1 MGSVG
6 VSSFFSL
13 DDLKMSL
20 FLYKLGIKPLQVSDV
35 HGIYIQ
41 LNIMFVCVCM
51 CVLYCV
57 FENHKNLCKFG
68 FVGSDVQTFLFL

>member
-1 MGSVG
+1 MPESAVGSVAWVG

-35 HGIYIQ
+35 HGIYI
-41 LNIMFVCVCM
+41 
-51 CVLYCV
+51 
-57 FENHKNLCKFG
+57 
-68 FVGSDVQTFLFL
+68 

>member
-1 MGSVG
+1 MGSVAWVG
-6 VSSFFSL
+6 ASSFFSL
-13 DDLKMSL
+13 DLKMSL
-20 FLYKLGIKPLQVSDV
+20 FLYKLGIQLLQVSDV

-41 LNIMFVCVCM
+41 LNIMCV

-68 FVGSDVQTFLFL
+68 VVGSDVLTFLFL